1 MNDLHLSLSD
11 LDKAAPTKG
20 HMPIGRHLVNDGLIA
35 QRDLMH
41 ALDLQTHIDAPLGD
55 IMVSEGL
62 VCRKDV
68 LVALA
73 RQSRAEGVDLDD
85 DPPAS
90 GMAKLLPVALC
101 LRYKVVPWKVEGR
114 TLFVA
119 TSNPAEF
126 AQLRRAAGPG
136 SHILF
141 PVIVDEMQIQT
152 QLGHLYGQELAHKAM
167 VRVPAAESC
176 RNWATTNRARTNVAI
191 AALLGLALAF
201 AAAPYWTITLAMFL
215 ATLTLLM
222 TTTLKAA
229 AFLSHLA
236 HRAPERPANF
246 SFTATK
252 FRMPR
257 VSMLVPLLKEKEI
270 AEQLIARLSRLTY
283 PKSLLNIVL
292 VLEEGDSVTRDTIA
306 RTSLPEWMSVIE
318 VPEAGQLTTKPR
330 ALNYALD
337 FCRGSIVGVWDAE
350 DWPEPDQIERV
361 VTRFAD
367 APANVACLQGVLDYY
382 NSRTNWLTR
391 CFTIEY
397 ATWWRVILPGI
408 ARLGLVVPLGGT
420 TLFFRRDILEKIA
433 GWDAHN
439 VTEDADLGVR
449 LARHGYVTELLPTVT
464 HEEATSRPWPWIRQR
479 SRWLKG
485 FLITYCVHM
494 RHPRQLLREL
504 GPKRFMGLQ
513 AIFLAT
519 FSQFAFAPLLWSYW
533 ITLLGH
539 MHPVEMTLGSSVA
552 IGMASLF
559 LAAEIL
565 NMSMALTAVS
575 GPKHRHLLV
584 FVPTMM
590 IYFTLGTIAAYKALW
605 EILRAPFF
613 WDKTSHGVSHQT
625 DQT

>member
-1 MNDLHLSLSD
+1 
-11 LDKAAPTKG
+11 
-20 HMPIGRHLVNDGLIA
+20 
-35 QRDLMH
+35 
-41 ALDLQTHIDAPLGD
+41 
-55 IMVSEGL
+55 MVSEGL

-73 RQSRAEGVDLDD
+73 RQSRAECVDLDH

-90 GMAKLLPVALC
+90 GMAKFLPVALC

-114 TLFVA
+114 ILFVA
-119 TSNPAEF
+119 TSNPTEF
-126 AQLRRAAGPG
+126 AQLRRAAGTRT
-136 SHILF
+136 HILF
-141 PVIVDEMQIQT
+141 PVVVDETQIQI

-176 RNWATTNRARTNVAI
+176 RNWASTNRARTNVAI
-191 AALLGLALAF
+191 AVLLGLALIF
-201 AAAPYWTITLAMFL
+201 AVAPYWTITLAMCL

-222 TTTLKAA
+222 TTTMKAA
-229 AFLSHLA
+229 AFSSHLA
-236 HRAPERPANF
+236 HRPPARSANS

-270 AEQLIARLSRLTY
+270 AEQLIARLSQLTY

-306 RTSLPEWMSVIE
+306 RTSLPQWMSVIE

-420 TLFFRRDILEKIA
+420 TLFFRRDILEKLA

-494 RHPRQLLREL
+494 RHPHQLLHEL
-504 GPKRFMGLQ
+504 GLKRFIGLQ

-533 ITLLGH
+533 LTFLGY
-539 MHPVEMTLGSSVA
+539 MHPVEMTLGSSVTF
-552 IGMASLF
+552 GMASLF
-559 LAAEIL
+559 LAAETL
-565 NMSMALTAVS
+565 NLLMALTAVS

-584 FVPTMM
+584 FVPSMM

-625 DQT
+625 DLT